1 MSRDIWDP
9 KLYARYAAER
19 TRPFHDLVARIHA
32 DDPRYVVDAGCGSG
46 ALTAELA
53 RRWPHA
59 EVLGFD
65 SSPPMIDEA
74 RRHAGERLSFAVRDV
89 RDPLPDEH
97 RIDVLVSNAVLQWVP
112 EHRELLAA
120 WAKALRPGAWLAF
133 QVPGNFAAPS
143 HTLVNE
149 LCRTDRWRHR
159 LGDLKPRDPVDDP
172 TDYLDLLAGQG
183 LRVDAWETTYIHVL
197 PPGEDAVLNWIEGT
211 ALRPVLNRLAETE
224 RAAFLAE
231 CGALLR
237 DAYPSRS
244 YGVPFPFRR
253 VFVVAEK
260 TG

>member
-1 MSRDIWDP
+1 MARFYCLDIEISFAISTILMSRDIWDP

-65 SSPPMIDEA
+65 SSPAMIDEA

-112 EHRELLAA
+112 EHRELLA
-120 WAKALRPGAWLAF
+120 
-133 QVPGNFAAPS
+133 
-143 HTLVNE
+143 
-149 LCRTDRWRHR
+149 
-159 LGDLKPRDPVDDP
+159 DP